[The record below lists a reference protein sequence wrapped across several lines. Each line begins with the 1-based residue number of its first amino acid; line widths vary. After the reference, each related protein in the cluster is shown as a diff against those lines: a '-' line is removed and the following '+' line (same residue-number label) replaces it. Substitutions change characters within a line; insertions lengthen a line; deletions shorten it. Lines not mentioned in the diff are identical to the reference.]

1 MMKVTAIVC
10 DRGRIQRRLSHE
22 AANGL
27 DFGCNASGYEWP
39 WRPPLR
45 EFLSGLAA
53 AIALPQHCDC
63 IGRAFATRLMPLCVC
78 STSPE
83 LLLNPVMAD
92 ELENI
97 LTKKF
102 FRILSMRA
110 DAFQVLRRKPLQVYG
125 FILLLFED
133 IMLLGKFKNFQSTS
147 EIISF

>member
-1 MMKVTAIVC
+1 MDVGDFSCGSRAKFYQVTAIVC
-10 DRGRIQRRLSHE
+10 DRGRLQRRLSHE

-27 DFGCNASGYEWP
+27 DFGCNA
-39 WRPPLR
+39 
-45 EFLSGLAA
+45 
-53 AIALPQHCDC
+53 PQHCDC

-78 STSPE
+78 RTFLVKEFKDIISQSTSPE

-110 DAFQVLRRKPLQVYG
+110 DAFQVLRREPLQENVVLEIQAVSN
-125 FILLLFED
+125 FTLVNWQILFY
-133 IMLLGKFKNFQSTS
+133 
-147 EIISF
+147 